1 MAKVVLIDS
10 GPLVAALRSRDFHHR
25 WASGVLS
32 GMKTPCLTCEAVIS
46 ESFFLLDGDELCKE
60 RLIGLLDREVVKVAF
75 DFEDSR
81 SDVLR
86 LMERYTDTP
95 MSFADACLVRMS
107 ETFRDCTVLTID
119 SDFLHY
125 RRFGRQVI
133 PLLKPD

>member
-10 GPLVAALRSRDFHHR
+10 GPLVAALRSRDSHHR

-32 GMKTPCLTCEAVIS
+32 ELQSPCLTCEAVIS
-46 ESFFLLDGDELCKE
+46 ESFFLLDGDEVCKQ
-60 RLIGLLDREVVKVAF
+60 RLIGLLDREVIKVAF

-107 ETFRDCTVLTID
+107 EVFRDCSVLTTD

-125 RRFGRQVI
+125 RRFSRQVI

>member
-10 GPLVAALRSRDFHHR
+10 GPLVAALRARDFHHQ

-32 GMKTPCLTCEAVIS
+32 GMRKPCLTCEAVIS
-46 ESFFLLDGDELCKE
+46 ESFFLLDGDEVCKE
-60 RLIGLLDREVVKVAF
+60 RLIGLLEREVIKVAF

-86 LMERYTDTP
+86 LMEKYTDTP

-107 ETFRDCTVLTID
+107 EMFRDCSVFTMD

-125 RRFGRQVI
+125 RRFDRQVI